1 MLFPPGSGNLGM
13 TAITVIGRCRDRV
26 RGHLLIFHT
35 ACRMTVI
42 AVTKGLLDRYSNQSE
57 IAVSPRPYSRLTKDA
72 LTLLGAQVRLA
83 RKQCGMTEMEL
94 AERAGVARSTL
105 QLIEKGDPRVEIG
118 LVFEAATLAGV
129 SLFVRLRPRRSRAA
143 DRTAGGQ
150 AGASAALDPAAQ
162 GDGER

>member
-42 AVTKGLLDRYSNQSE
+42 AVTKGLLDRYSNQNE
-57 IAVSPRPYSRLTKDA
+57 IARVASPLFPTDKGCAAAARRPGA
-72 LTLLGAQVRLA
+72 PGAQAA
-83 RKQCGMTEMEL
+83 RHDREWSWRNGPASPAARCSSSR
-94 AERAGVARSTL
+94 RA
-105 QLIEKGDPRVEIG
+105 IHEVEIG

-129 SLFVRLRPRRSRAA
+129 SLFVPEASTSRAA
-143 DRTAGGQ
+143 DRAGGGQ
-150 AGASAALDPAAQ
+150 DGAPAAFHPAAH
-162 GDGER
+162 GGGEG